1 MLNKS
6 LVLKVTSLLAVG
18 LMLASAAGISYAAGP
33 RERDKSSDGD
43 DSSAVFGTGNTA
55 ALTLPASG
63 MASVELINYDGGSS
77 QLTVDFNGIDYVV
90 PPSTQGG
97 SGVWNHV
104 EFSLAPGTYNYT
116 ASVSGN
122 ESTINN
128 TITVEAGKVTSLGFY
143 DNPELAKGK
152 EEDDDSKEVKSATA
166 ETSAKDTERKVNTDL
181 DDLLVG
187 VSDVT
192 AQAH

>member
-1 MLNKS
+1 MLNKN
-6 LVLKVTSLLAVG
+6 LVLKVSSLLAVG

-43 DSSAVFGTGNTA
+43 DSSAVIATGNMG
-55 ALTLPASG
+55 ALTLPAAG

-116 ASVSGN
+116 ASIVGN
-122 ESTINN
+122 PSTINN
-128 TITVEAGKVTSLGFY
+128 TITVAAGKVTSIGFY
-143 DNPELAKGK
+143 DNPEITRGK
-152 EEDDDSKEVKSATA
+152 DEDEDAKEVKGARS
-166 ETSAKDTERKVNTDL
+166 ETLAKDTERRTNADL
-181 DDLLVG
+181 DDLLFG